1 MMSSADE
8 KAAMKAD
15 FERLQREYRN
25 MEAMRKA
32 YSEESLGIIK
42 RQRDMID
49 KLQTDNDSLK
59 AELDLEMRYAQKKTV
74 SDGTLSH
81 LNDQIDMYTGKV
93 EVERRNIEQ
102 LRKQA
107 SVMRGKILEKRKHM
121 GGVNAAK
128 ENQAMIQKQIRI
140 LENRL
145 DKALVK
151 FNEALAHNK
160 DLRLQIDNLRRERF
174 MFDKIYKKLEREL
187 HEKKKQM
194 ANIIE
199 LSNQAYEA
207 RDGAQMEIAAI
218 QQTMTRERG
227 EFEEQMAEY
236 NRLIEDKARRAR
248 EGDDDKRGGLSMEEE
263 SRLKSDLNKGAWSIA
278 KDKAAVQVSIDKVQS
293 YEEAFN
299 KIHAATG
306 ISDIEELVST
316 FISNEDQN
324 FSLFNYVSEQNNE
337 IERLEEQIAGL
348 KDERGKHMAES
359 GDDMNLHKQLLKDL
373 EERLHATEEA
383 AEKYEMRFQE
393 AQKTVNSLK
402 VGIQSIFGKI
412 ECNQSAMSEML
423 ADAQVTENNI
433 MQYLGMIEQRT
444 NEVLHMFAQAQS
456 KKAATTAGREE
467 ATKKEE
473 AKQLVSILGHG
484 PTTQHGTVSLIV
496 DPPKLDDYSS
506 EEDESEDEGEA
517 RPLSMKEL
525 KDRTMK
531 TIALKTGS
539 SSKGKGGSG
548 ARRRHPGAV

>member
-1 MMSSADE
+1 MATTGDE
-8 KAAMKAD
+8 KAAMRAD

-42 RQRDMID
+42 RQREMIE
-49 KLQTDNDSLK
+49 KFQTDNDTLK

-74 SDGTLSH
+74 SDSTLTGLH
-81 LNDQIDMYTGKV
+81 DQIDSYTHRV

-102 LRKQA
+102 LQKQA
-107 SVMRGKILEKRKHM
+107 QVMKGKILEKRRNM

-128 ENQAMIQKQIRI
+128 ENQHMIQKQIRI

-160 DLRLQIDNLRRERF
+160 ELRMQIDNLRRERF

-207 RDGAQMEIAAI
+207 RDGAQMEIAAV
-218 QQTMTRERG
+218 QQQMGRERA
-227 EFEEQMAEY
+227 EYEEQMAEY
-236 NRLIEDKARRAR
+236 NRILEERSRERAADP
-248 EGDDDKRGGLSMEEE
+248 EGRGAMTVDEE
-263 SRLKSDLNKGAWSIA
+263 SRLKSDMHKGAWNMA

-306 ISDIEELVST
+306 IDDIEELVST
-316 FISNEDQN
+316 FIANEDQN

-348 KDERGKHMAES
+348 KEELVKHQAES
-359 GDDMNLHKQLLKDL
+359 GDDDNLHKQLLKDL
-373 EERLHATEEA
+373 EERLHATEESG
-383 AEKYEMRFQE
+383 EKYEMRFQE
-393 AQKTVNSLK
+393 ASKTVNSLK
-402 VGIQSIFGKI
+402 VGIQSIFTKI
-412 ECNQSAMSEML
+412 ECNTMLMSEML
-423 ADAQVTENNI
+423 ADSQVTENNI
-433 MQYLGMIEQRT
+433 MQFLGMIEQRT
-444 NEVLHMFAQAQS
+444 NEVLHMFAQVQS
-456 KKAATTAGREE
+456 KKAALKEGRIETDRGEE
-467 ATKKEE
+467 AR
-473 AKQLVSILGHG
+473 QLVSILGHG
-484 PTTQHGTVSLIV
+484 PTTQHGGAPLRV

-506 EEDESEDEGEA
+506 DEDESEDEAEA

-525 KDRTMK
+525 KDKTMK
-531 TIALKTGS
+531 SIAMKSHG
-539 SSKGKGGSG
+539 GKGRAGG
-548 ARRRHPGAV
+548 GRRAR